1 MESKP
6 KQDSHEYI
14 ELLKRVL
21 RRRSVIV
28 WIIVSIV
35 AVQLTVYSS
44 LPILS
49 VFVDL
54 PPSTGLF
61 FLLFILV
68 ILYIPENRE
77 TKIGI
82 PRMKVSLL
90 SIILIIAMV
99 GIIICI
105 QIGSFYMSN
114 LIQFGFL
121 FLIPLIVV
129 LLSTKVNR
137 AQLGFSIANQRTL
150 SWALTIGVLYG
161 LFVWILI
168 GVRNFDELTLMVHP
182 SIWMQYIPLALAI
195 AIVLILL
202 TVAIP
207 EEFLFRAILQ
217 PALTERYGRVN
228 GILLSSLIFGLFHI
242 PANFLMYLTLTPFW
256 INALFG
262 SLLMSLL
269 FQAQIGL
276 VLGVAYEWTKSLVMP
291 VSLHAIHDIIEMLP
305 FFIYLIMGLIII
317 A

>member
-1 MESKP
+1 VEMESKP

-105 QIGSFYMSN
+105 QIGSFYMS
-114 LIQFGFL
+114 
-121 FLIPLIVV
+121 
-129 LLSTKVNR
+129 S
-137 AQLGFSIANQRTL
+137 
-150 SWALTIGVLYG
+150 
-161 LFVWILI
+161 
-168 GVRNFDELTLMVHP
+168 D
-182 SIWMQYIPLALAI
+182 SIWLSVFNSSYCCT
-195 AIVLILL
+195 IVNQG
-202 TVAIP
+202 
-207 EEFLFRAILQ
+207 E
-217 PALTERYGRVN
+217 
-228 GILLSSLIFGLFHI
+228 
-242 PANFLMYLTLTPFW
+242 
-256 INALFG
+256 
-262 SLLMSLL
+262 
-269 FQAQIGL
+269 
-276 VLGVAYEWTKSLVMP
+276 
-291 VSLHAIHDIIEMLP
+291 
-305 FFIYLIMGLIII
+305 
-317 A
+317 